1 MELDELK
8 KEYEKL
14 GRKYKLP
21 SFSALNEDFEIDKID
36 RETDC
41 LLRLIRKIVMEKIVN
56 SISFLDMILNPI
68 NAPRIYMGY
77 LKSLNGDDKVKIDKI
92 YDALSELSLYSLDL
106 EIDYSEKDE
115 AELIAKICRVWN
127 SMKPNFRAILTS
139 MKRPAVPSN
148 KKEKSYFG

>member
-1 MELDELK
+1 
-8 KEYEKL
+8 
-14 GRKYKLP
+14 
-21 SFSALNEDFEIDKID
+21 
-36 RETDC
+36 
-41 LLRLIRKIVMEKIVN
+41 
-56 SISFLDMILNPI
+56 
-68 NAPRIYMGY
+68 MGY